1 MGLRFRK
8 SIKIAPGVKV
18 NLNKKSTSVTF
29 GGKGVH
35 HTVSS
40 TGRKTTSVGIPGT
53 GLYYTETT
61 SGKKKQRAPVKPAH
75 ADATAMQKSTS
86 KHSSSY
92 AKPKKKHRVLK
103 TILVLFVVLIAIGM
117 LMPDADIE
125 SIKLETINV
134 PVDVN
139 SNTPLTVTLNPEGAS
154 ASGIELISSDK
165 QILTASMES
174 DQVVISSHDVGTAYL
189 YAVAENGVKSNKVQ
203 IKVINE
209 LAERKKA
216 QERKERQRQ
225 AAIEKQKRE
234 AAAAQ
239 KTAAAAA
246 KQRQTQAKSPSQE
259 YKENYVYISRTG
271 SKYHSNSSCSNM
283 NDPGYVPLSKA
294 QQMGLEPCK
303 KCY

>member
-61 SGKKKQRAPVKPAH
+61 SGKRKQHAPVKPTH
-75 ADATAMQKSTS
+75 SDAAAVQKSTS
-86 KHSSSY
+86 KNSSSY

-103 TILVLFVVLIAIGM
+103 TMLVLFVVLITIGM

-125 SIKLETINV
+125 SIKLETINA

-139 SNTPLTVTLNPEGAS
+139 SNIPLTVTLNPKGAS
-154 ASGIELISSDK
+154 SSGIELISSDK

-203 IKVINE
+203 VKVINE

-216 QERKERQRQ
+216 QERKEKQRQ
-225 AAIEKQKRE
+225 AAIEKQERE
-234 AAAAQ
+234 AA
-239 KTAAAAA
+239 TAA
-246 KQRQTQAKSPSQE
+246 KQRQTEAKSPSQE
-259 YKENYVYISRTG
+259 YKEGYVYVSRTG
-271 SKYHSNSSCSNM
+271 SKYHSNASCSNM
-283 NDPGYVPLSKA
+283 NSPSYVPLSEAK
-294 QQMGLEPCK
+294 QVGLDPCK